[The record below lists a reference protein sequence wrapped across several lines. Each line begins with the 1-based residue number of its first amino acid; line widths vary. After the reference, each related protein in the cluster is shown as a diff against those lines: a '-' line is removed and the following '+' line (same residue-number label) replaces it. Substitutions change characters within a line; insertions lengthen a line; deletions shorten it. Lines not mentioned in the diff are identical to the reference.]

1 MKVISIETGHFK
13 LDGGAMFGVIPKTIW
28 QKMIPADDQNL
39 CSWTMR
45 CLLVDTGKKVILID
59 TGLGDKQDERFFS
72 HYFLHGEY
80 TLLDSIN
87 KAGYSVSD
95 ITDVL
100 ITHFH
105 FDHVGG
111 AVSKDSNGKLY
122 PTFPNAKYWTT
133 QRHYDWAY
141 NPNARERAS
150 FLKENFVPLL
160 DAGVLHFIPEDQGH
174 VWDDNIKI
182 RYSYGHTESM
192 LLPEIKV
199 NDEVTI
205 IYAADLIPSSHHVG
219 LPYIMGYD
227 IRPLVTLE
235 EKTSFLTEVAQKGY
249 YLFMEHDKDAECITI
264 KLDEKG
270 RPQLDKRFSLNE
282 VLKNK
287 E

>member
-1 MKVISIETGHFK
+1 MKVISIETGHLK

-72 HYFLHGEY
+72 HYFLHGEA
-80 TLLDSIN
+80 TLLDSIVE
-87 KAGYSVSD
+87 AGYSVDD

-111 AVSKDSNGKLY
+111 AVSKDADGKLY
-122 PTFPNAKYWTT
+122 PTFPKAKYWTT
-133 QRHYDWAY
+133 KRHYDWAY

-160 DAGVLHFIPEDQGH
+160 DAGVLHFIPEEEGY

-182 RYSYGHTESM
+182 RFSYGHTESM
-192 LLPEIKV
+192 MLPEIKV

-205 IYAADLIPSSHHVG
+205 IYTADLIPSSHHVG

-235 EKTSFLTEVAQKGY
+235 EKTSFLTEVASKGY
-249 YLFMEHDKDAECITI
+249 YLFMEHDKDSECITI
-264 KLDEKG
+264 KLDDKG
-270 RPQLDKRFSLNE
+270 RPQLDKRLSLSE
-282 VLKNK
+282 VLLNK